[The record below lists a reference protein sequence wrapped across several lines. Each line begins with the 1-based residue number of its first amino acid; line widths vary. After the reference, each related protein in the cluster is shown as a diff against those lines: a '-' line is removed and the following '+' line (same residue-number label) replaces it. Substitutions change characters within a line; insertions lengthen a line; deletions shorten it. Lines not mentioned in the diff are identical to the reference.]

1 MATIASESGCRV
13 RHRPL
18 SRLWEEIVV
27 HSSLLRFCLCVG
39 LGLGAVNHAY
49 SAWPTR
55 PVRIVV
61 PYAPGAFTDIAAR
74 AFAHELSQQLG
85 QQFVVD
91 NRTGGGGTIGIDI
104 VAKANADGHT
114 LLVGDNGLT
123 ITPALYEKL
132 PYDALRDL
140 SHIAKVAESPTLLVA
155 ALKVPAKTVGE
166 LVEQARARPGELT
179 FGSGGNGSAAHLAME
194 LLLGIGKVRMTHVP
208 FKGVAPSIAAVV
220 AAQIDLSFGSI
231 AAGSPHVSA
240 GRVRGLAVSGSS
252 RSSLLASVPTFAESG
267 FPTYSFMH
275 WWSMAAPAGVPA
287 EVVQRLTKEIA
298 IATASPRLSKSF
310 QAQGAT
316 PIAGTP
322 AEMRKH
328 VESEIGL
335 WREIIK
341 RAGIKVE

>member
-1 MATIASESGCRV
+1 MPPAAAAAENNGISPSFR
-13 RHRPL
+13 
-18 SRLWEEIVV
+18 EEPFVNR
-27 HSSLLRFCLCVG
+27 SLVSFALVAGLAVG
-39 LGLGAVNHAY
+39 TVGAAQ

-74 AFAHELSQQLG
+74 AFAFELSQQLG

-91 NRTGGGGTIGIDI
+91 NRTGGGGTIGMDI
-104 VAKANADGHT
+104 VAKANPDGYT
-114 LLVGDNGLT
+114 LLVADNGLT

-132 PYDALRDL
+132 PYDALRDFH
-140 SHIAKVAESPTLLVA
+140 HIGKIAESPTLLVA
-155 ALKVPAKTVGE
+155 ALKVPAKTVAE

-220 AAQIDLSFGSI
+220 AGQIDLSFGSI
-231 AAGSPHVSA
+231 AAGAPHVTA
-240 GRVRGLAVSGSS
+240 GRARGLAVSGGS
-252 RSSLLASVPTFAESG
+252 RSALLASVPTFAEAG
-267 FPTYSFMH
+267 FPSYSFMH
-275 WWSMAAPAGVPA
+275 WWSMAAPVGVPREA
-287 EVVQRLTKEIA
+287 VERLTKELA
-298 IATASPRLSKSF
+298 VATASPRLGKSF

-316 PIAGTP
+316 PIAGSA

-328 VESEIGL
+328 VETEIGL